1 MVDVSRE
8 TNDRSAVQVL
18 IPVDGIL
25 DVPHLPARFHPVAGR
40 RARHRRARKR
50 QDVLQPEGA
59 PAVVCAGH
67 LTHHGLG
74 RDKQSTFGGW
84 DMLHPL
90 IKFYRDTLCIRDQ
103 PAPRDTRHHA
113 RGHRAR
119 REARTRGQAPR
130 HARREGVARAD
141 EAVRQAPRG
150 RGRRAEPKAGR
161 RKRHAAGPEWHHRL
175 AALLPCLRS
184 ANLTCLVGQDV
195 EGVSATVRCRRGG
208 LPWPRPR
215 ADPKSADPPDP
226 PPTWR
231 RPLAEASRPGDARRN
246 GVAPCRAVLQMQ
258 VSGRPPGG
266 ACAPLLCS

>member
-1 MVDVSRE
+1 MVDVSRD

-90 IKFYRDTLCIRDQ
+90 IKFYRDTLCIEISQRLGRLDITLVDTEPDAKLELEAQ
-103 PAPRDTRHHA
+103 RLGTLDVKAWLGLMKLSDKHLEAEEDELNRRPDEGRDT
-113 RGHRAR
+113 
-119 REARTRGQAPR
+119 
-130 HARREGVARAD
+130 
-141 EAVRQAPRG
+141 
-150 RGRRAEPKAGR
+150 
-161 RKRHAAGPEWHHRL
+161 
-175 AALLPCLRS
+175 
-184 ANLTCLVGQDV
+184 
-195 EGVSATVRCRRGG
+195 
-208 LPWPRPR
+208 
-215 ADPKSADPPDP
+215 PPD
-226 PPTWR
+226 
-231 RPLAEASRPGDARRN
+231 RN
-246 GVAPCRAVLQMQ
+246 GIIAWQHCSRASEV
-258 VSGRPPGG
+258 PI
-266 ACAPLLCS
+266 